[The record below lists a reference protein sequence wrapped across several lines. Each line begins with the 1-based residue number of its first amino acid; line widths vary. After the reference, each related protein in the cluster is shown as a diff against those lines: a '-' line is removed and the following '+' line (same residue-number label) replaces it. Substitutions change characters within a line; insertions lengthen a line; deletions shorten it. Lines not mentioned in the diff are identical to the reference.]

1 MFHTKSEHLRRLLL
15 ILDLA
20 VSAAVY
26 LTVLNIYSAM
36 YGENSADYLGHVG
49 LLLVIILATGTGA
62 RFVGKNGALER
73 ISLRSQ
79 ISQVILTMSIA
90 LVITATVIFLLK
102 LEFVSRSVVV
112 GFFVANTV
120 ILILIRAFI
129 LWWYFSSHKEKEDE
143 YLSILLIGSGV
154 RARTLAMYLETH
166 FVWGVKVVGYL
177 DPHGVS
183 AGRRK
188 DDEILGHVN
197 DISAVLRDIIVDEVI
212 VAVPRK
218 MLGDVQSI
226 IDACQE
232 EGVHLRFMA
241 DIYDFDAARI
251 RLTMVEKI
259 PLLSFEPV
267 AQNEGSL
274 ITKRIIDILLVLIV
288 MPFLLPFLGLIAVA
302 IRLDSPGPAIFSQE
316 RVGLHRRRFRL
327 YKFRSMVVDAES
339 TMHEL
344 EHLNEADGPNFK
356 IKNDPRVTRL
366 GRFLRRSSIDEIPQL
381 FNVLIGDMS
390 LVGPRPMSVRDVN
403 LFDRGVQRKRFS
415 VRPGI
420 TCLWQISGRSD
431 LTFDEWL
438 SLDLSYIDEWSLW
451 LDFKIL
457 LMTIPTVIKGSGA
470 V

>member
-1 MFHTKSEHLRRLLL
+1 MLV
-15 ILDLA
+15 LDL
-20 VSAAVY
+20 VVTSAVY

-36 YGENSADYLGHVG
+36 HSDNSIDYLGHVG
-49 LLLVIILATGTGA
+49 LLFVIILAISAGTY
-62 RFVGKNGALER
+62 FIGKNDALEG

-79 ISQVILTMSIA
+79 ISRVILTMAIG
-90 LVITATVIFLLK
+90 LVITTTVIFLLK
-102 LEFVSRSVVV
+102 LEFVSRSIVI
-112 GFFVANTV
+112 GFFLINTV

-129 LWWYFSSHKEKEDE
+129 LWWYFSSHKEKEEE

-154 RARTLAMYLETH
+154 RARTLAKNLETR

-177 DPHGVS
+177 DPQGIS

-188 DDEILGHVN
+188 DDRILGHVD

-251 RLTMVEKI
+251 QLTMVENI
-259 PLLSFEPV
+259 PLLSFQPV
-267 AQNEGSL
+267 AQNEAGL
-274 ITKRIIDILLVLIV
+274 ITKRIIDLLMVLAA
-288 MPFLLPFLGLIAVA
+288 MPFILPLLGLIAIA
-302 IRLDSPGPAIFSQE
+302 IRIDSPGPAIFCQE
-316 RVGLHRRRFRL
+316 RVGLHRRRFKL
-327 YKFRSMVVDAES
+327 YKFRSMVANAES

-356 IKNDPRVTRL
+356 IKNDPRVTRI

-381 FNVLIGDMS
+381 FNVILGDMS
-390 LVGPRPMSVRDVN
+390 LVGPRPMAVRDVN
-403 LFDRGVQRKRFS
+403 LFNKGVQRKRFS

-438 SLDLSYIDEWSLW
+438 TLDLKYIDKWSLW

-457 LMTIPTVIKGSGA
+457 LLTIPTVLKGSGA